1 MLGGLDWVIAQ
12 HRVPA
17 VVNMSLGSYLS
28 PALNEAVATAVA
40 AGLTVVVAAGNDN
53 ADACQYS
60 PAAAPAALTVGAT
73 GPTDARAAFSNDGA
87 CVDLLAPGVNIPSA
101 GAGGDS
107 ATATLSGTSMATPH
121 VAGAAALVLGRQP
134 GATPAAVA
142 EALTG
147 RATADVLS
155 GLGGEDRR
163 RSLDADTAERP
174 PVTAVWFWPALFS
187 E

>member
-1 MLGGLDWVIAQ
+1 
-12 HRVPA
+12 
-17 VVNMSLGSYLS
+17 MSLGSYLS

-155 GLGGEDRR
+155 GLGAGTPNRLLYADAGERR
-163 RSLDADTAERP
+163 PLTVIYSFSL
-174 PVTAVWFWPALFS
+174 LFS
-187 E
+187 AVIKQYSIP